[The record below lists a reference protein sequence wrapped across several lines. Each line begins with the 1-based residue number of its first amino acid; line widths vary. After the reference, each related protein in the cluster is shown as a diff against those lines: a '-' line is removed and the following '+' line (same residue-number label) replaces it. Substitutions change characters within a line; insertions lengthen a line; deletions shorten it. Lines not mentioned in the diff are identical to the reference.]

1 MTESDQAK
9 RRIANERVMADFME
23 AIGGPDYAALREIC
37 HPDIVVELPYNDP
50 PVRLEGI
57 DAYCQAI
64 EPSLETFKFSLSPHL
79 IHPGLDP
86 DLLIV
91 EYTSDGIAVPTGK
104 PYSNIYIGVF
114 RFEAGRLLFLRE
126 FFNPAIAAAA
136 LEPD

>member
-1 MTESDQAK
+1 MGDSDPAQTRA
-9 RRIANERVMADFME
+9 ANERAMAAFME

-64 EPSLETFKFSLSPHL
+64 EPSLELFQFKLLPEK

-104 PYSNIYIGVF
+104 TYRNVYIGLF

-126 FFNPAIAAAA
+126 FFNPEIAAQA
-136 LEPD
+136 LTPD